1 MRNLYCA
8 KILFVALVWALV
20 WSTVAASQS
29 LDEAKVFEWWDSG
42 IIDGDEAREI
52 LDLIEE
58 GNLQEACMLAEVYAL
73 EGCVTESSREKPH
86 RKMSVKK
93 AQG

>member
-1 MRNLYCA
+1 MRKLYCA
-8 KILFVALVWALV
+8 RIFFAALVWALV

-42 IIDGDEAREI
+42 VINSDEAREI

-73 EGCVTESSREKPH
+73 EGCTTESSREKPH
-86 RKMSVKK
+86 RKMS
-93 AQG
+93 